1 MCLPTDPAEI
11 QALLALP
18 TGLIDVWVN
27 VYRDPWVDLWV
38 DPRDPT
44 LGLTFSRGYSSR
56 KEAYE
61 RHRLEGYLATLHLT
75 FQLSAVSHDDPACC
89 SIEPGE

>member
-27 VYRDPWVDLWV
+27 VYRDPWVD
-38 DPRDPT
+38 PRDPT
-44 LGLTFSRGYSSR
+44 LGLTFSWGYSSR

-61 RHRLEGYLATLHLT
+61 RHSRVAGYLGTLHLT
-75 FQLSAVSHDDPACC
+75 FQLSE
-89 SIEPGE
+89 IEGS